1 MGLETLEPGENWAL
15 PPKCDQQNC
24 RMWHPSVKW
33 GVSRG
38 SASHTTEFFGPLL
51 SVMEAQSL
59 EDAVNIANDTD
70 YGLTSGLESL
80 DPREQKFWS
89 AKIKAGNLYVNRV
102 TTGAIVLRQ
111 SFGGMKLS
119 AIGAGIKAGSPNYAL
134 QFCRINEFDLPTQ
147 GPLKEESPLHKL
159 ARKWENQLNR
169 NEHQEIRS
177 ELQKTIK
184 GIYSC
189 LYQYEHEFST
199 EQDFFRLRGQD
210 NILRYL
216 PIGKLS
222 VRMHA
227 DDGLFETLIRI
238 AAARIAGCEVEVSLP
253 ADLENSVAKFLY
265 GPEGKDLCDS
275 AKLLTE
281 SDHELSVSLSEIE
294 RVRYAH
300 HDRVPEVMHKAA
312 AKLGKHISRNVP
324 LAEGRIEMLRYLR
337 EQSLSADYHRYGNL
351 GEREV

>member
-1 MGLETLEPGENWAL
+1 
-15 PPKCDQQNC
+15 
-24 RMWHPSVKW
+24 
-33 GVSRG
+33 
-38 SASHTTEFFGPLL
+38 
-51 SVMEAQSL
+51 
-59 EDAVNIANDTD
+59 
-70 YGLTSGLESL
+70 
-80 DPREQKFWS
+80 
-89 AKIKAGNLYVNRV
+89 
-102 TTGAIVLRQ
+102 
-111 SFGGMKLS
+111 MKLS
-119 AIGAGIKAGSPNYAL
+119 AIGAGIKSGSPNYAL
-134 QFCRINEFDLPTQ
+134 QFCRIHEVDLPTQ
-147 GPLKEESPLHKL
+147 VPLKEESPLHKL

-210 NILRYL
+210 NIFRYL
-216 PIGKLS
+216 PIGKVS
-222 VRMHA
+222 VRIHA

-238 AAARIAGCEVEVSLP
+238 AAARIAGCKVEVSLP

-281 SDHELSVSLSEIE
+281 SDHELSVRLSEIE

-351 GEREV
+351 AEREV